1 MTIDLI
7 KMSDTMVNQ
16 KLYIRDTRFKGQKQ
30 GDRMNPLNRGSTVY
44 SKLDSQQTPYGASI
58 ADIRGQKTLLKS
70 FV

>member
-30 GDRMNPLNRGSTVY
+30 EDRMNPL
-44 SKLDSQQTPYGASI
+44 
-58 ADIRGQKTLLKS
+58 RGQGDGKKK
-70 FV
+70 F